1 MNTLKQQSIY
11 EKDAIIRKQAKQIEK
26 LQLEV
31 NALKISLS
39 GSSIK
44 NNSNVV
50 TPLTFKEKHQN
61 TFWQS
66 ESLLNR
72 AG

>member
-1 MNTLKQQSIY
+1 MNTLKQQSTS

-39 GSSIK
+39 ELSTK
-44 NNSNVV
+44 NNNV
-50 TPLTFKEKHQN
+50 
-61 TFWQS
+61 
-66 ESLLNR
+66 
-72 AG
+72 